1 MYSIHYKIVT
11 LKISWLKLNCLL
23 MFSILQI
30 KIILYYVRYFE
41 ATPEKDATVDKVKKL
56 TFLINS

>member
-23 MFSILQI
+23 MF
-30 KIILYYVRYFE
+30 FE

-56 TFLINS
+56 TFLINF